1 MASVLMYF
9 TNSTFPV
16 ERAVKNERP
25 AFIKTRESSTPYSD
39 DDIFRENVASLHDW
53 VDDFGNRATRQLS
66 ELVIYRN
73 DMFSSARKPTVTS
86 VPAFEHDQYTQQWRL
101 LFAGSPR
108 VTVTFV
114 NVWHPEDEIM
124 FQRARKASEE
134 FPGVLVRVQL
144 VNKCEDIDEEDESE
158 EQ

>member
-73 DMFSSARKPTVTS
+73 DMFSSARKPTPPSRQFRRLNTTS
-86 VPAFEHDQYTQQWRL
+86 THSSGACCLPDPQE
-101 LFAGSPR
+101 
-108 VTVTFV
+108 
-114 NVWHPEDEIM
+114 
-124 FQRARKASEE
+124 
-134 FPGVLVRVQL
+134 
-144 VNKCEDIDEEDESE
+144 
-158 EQ
+158 